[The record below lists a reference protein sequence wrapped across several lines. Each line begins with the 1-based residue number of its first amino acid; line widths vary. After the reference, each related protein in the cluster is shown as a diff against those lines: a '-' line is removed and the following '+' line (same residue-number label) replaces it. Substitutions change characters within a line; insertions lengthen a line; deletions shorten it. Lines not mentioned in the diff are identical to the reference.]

1 LKSRSLVLLSG
12 EPTTIPSAEAKAL
25 FLAYDSGSRFDLP
38 EPGVILAE
46 SAADPFVVGA
56 RIAFSKRVGPLI
68 SEPSEVAETVRGKPV
83 RVRSFSLPSGGSP
96 ADPGVVLKGLEVSV
110 DLKNPA
116 FELTVVEGKRRYF
129 ALTSPGEMRQGWS
142 LRRPRRRP
150 FFHPAAIF
158 PKLSRALVNFSRC
171 KEGELFLDPFAGTGS
186 LAIEA
191 SVVGARVVALDRAE
205 KMTRGSLVNMKK
217 FGQEWLGVVRC
228 DSFSPPVTRVD
239 AIATDVPYG
248 RASSTG
254 GKDAGGVVRDAI
266 LAAQSLLKRG
276 SMLVIM
282 HPKSL
287 PADPGTEWSFVEEHE
302 LYVHKRLTRAI
313 TVLRRR

>member
-1 LKSRSLVLLSG
+1 MRNRSLVLLSG
-12 EPTTIPSAEAKAL
+12 EPTTIPVAEARAL
-25 FLAYDSGSRFDLP
+25 FLAYDPGSRFESP
-38 EPGVILAE
+38 EKGVLLAE
-46 SAADPFVVGA
+46 SAADPFRVA
-56 RIAFSKRVGPLI
+56 SRIAFSKRVGRLV
-68 SEPSEVAETVRGKPV
+68 SSPSEVAETVRGKPI
-83 RVRSFSLPSGGSP
+83 RVRSFSLPTGKSP
-96 ADPGVVLKGLEVSV
+96 ADPEEVLRGLDVRV
-110 DLKNPA
+110 DLENPA
-116 FELTVVEGKRRYF
+116 FELTVVEGRRRYI
-129 ALTSPGEMRQGWS
+129 ALTSPAGMKQGWS

-171 KEGELFLDPFAGTGS
+171 KEGEFFLDPFAGTGS

-191 SVVGARVVALDRAE
+191 SVIGAQVVAFDRAA
-205 KMTRGSLVNMKK
+205 KMTHGSLANMRK
-217 FGQEWLGVVRC
+217 FGQEWLGVVNC

-254 GKDAGGVVRDAI
+254 GKGAERVVRDA
-266 LAAQSLLKRG
+266 LSSAQALLRSG

-287 PADPGTEWSFVEEHE
+287 PAEPGSGWSFEEEHE